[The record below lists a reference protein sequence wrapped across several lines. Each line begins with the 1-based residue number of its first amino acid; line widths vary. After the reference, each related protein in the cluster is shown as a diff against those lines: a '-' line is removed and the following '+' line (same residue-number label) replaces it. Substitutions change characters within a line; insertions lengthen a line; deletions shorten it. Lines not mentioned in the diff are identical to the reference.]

1 MPARCPASASRSL
14 EWPYVEGLRLDE
26 AMHPLTLLTVGLY
39 GEVLPNQN
47 GAPIRLVVPWK
58 YGFKSIKSIVR
69 IRLVER
75 QPVGSWERMQPREYG
90 FYSNVNPEVHH
101 PRWSQAR
108 ERRVGEFF
116 RRRTL
121 MFNGYADQ
129 VASLYT
135 GMDLKKNYYVAR
147 AAWTAFDAL
156 NAVKRNEAFTPAWS
170 EKPLLKSWQKVKPP
184 LGWPRE
190 TDSLCPVCVREAR
203 QEILDGK
210 RDYTVLL
217 TEKIGEI
224 KAQIIERDG
233 KILMVKDCPLHGHF
247 EDVMAIDPAF
257 FKHLEEAFPGS
268 DIAAHADEKLHNH
281 GSSTIKYGRG
291 AVLTID
297 LTNRCNMMCDPCF
310 MDANQVGFVHE
321 LSWDDIKT
329 LLDNAISLKPRRQL
343 SVQFSG
349 GEPTLSPYFLDAVRY
364 CKKVGYSSVQAATNG
379 IEFAKSP
386 EFCRAAA
393 EAGLRYV
400 YLQFDGIGNA
410 ANSHRLVGNLFDVK
424 LRAIENLWTAG
435 VDIVPVV
442 TIVNG
447 INNEQV
453 GRIIQFALDNP
464 RKINFLSFQPVSFT
478 GRDEEV
484 TPERRA
490 AQRYTLSHLAHDVKN
505 QTGLGDPVRDWFPI
519 SFMGTFTDWADLVHG
534 PSAEWGNLTCGCH
547 PNCGVGMA
555 VMIDKETKEARP
567 VTEFLNADQLARDL
581 RRVND
586 AGRGRFLS
594 VAGMA
599 LALMKNYDPFKSPT
613 HFKLTDLLKKF
624 DKTFGA
630 TGKDY
635 GRVDGQRTRDDI
647 EKRRA
652 DRWNFLFIAG
662 MWFQDLFNYDFRRTE
677 RCIIPYAT
685 QEGEISFCAYNTGVG
700 WRNIIEKMHMTATLT
715 KWYEEHGR
723 HEIFAGGKQVA
734 LDSTA
739 HNLVLDAEAVA
750 AGRQTDLDEAG
761 VARNAREEKLRAR
774 DEAKKRQ
781 QEHERMAELYRQ
793 HVLKAEPAPPVVQ
806 IQGLGK
812 KKDNVTVTH

>member
-1 MPARCPASASRSL
+1 MHKPIKYA
-14 EWPYVEGLRLDE
+14 EKGL
-26 AMHPLTLLTVGLY
+26 T
-39 GEVLPNQN
+39 
-47 GAPIRLVVPWK
+47 
-58 YGFKSIKSIVR
+58 
-69 IRLVER
+69 
-75 QPVGSWERMQPREYG
+75 
-90 FYSNVNPEVHH
+90 
-101 PRWSQAR
+101 
-108 ERRVGEFF
+108 
-116 RRRTL
+116 
-121 MFNGYADQ
+121 
-129 VASLYT
+129 
-135 GMDLKKNYYVAR
+135 YVAR
-147 AAWTAFDAL
+147 AAWSVFDTL
-156 NAVKRNEAFTPAWS
+156 NSINPNESFTPVWS
-170 EKPLLKSWQKVKPP
+170 DKPLLKSHQKVKPP

-203 QEILDGK
+203 QEIVDGK
-210 RDYTVLL
+210 RDYRVLL
-217 TEKIGEI
+217 NEKIGEI

-233 KILMVKDCPLHGHF
+233 KILMVKECPLHGHF

-268 DIAAHADEKLHNH
+268 DIRAHADEKLHNH

-321 LSWDDIKT
+321 LTWEDIKT

-349 GEPTLSPYFLDAVRY
+349 GEPTLSPYFLDAIRY
-364 CKKVGYSSVQAATNG
+364 CKKVGYNSVQAATNG
-379 IEFAKSP
+379 IEFAKSA
-386 EFCRAAA
+386 EFCKAAF

-424 LRAIENLWTAG
+424 LRAIENLWGAG
-435 VDIVPVV
+435 VDIVPVT

-453 GRIIQFALDNP
+453 GRIVQFALDNP
-464 RKINFLSFQPVSFT
+464 KKINFLSFQPVSFT

-505 QTGLGDPVRDWFPI
+505 QTGLGEPVRDWFPI

-534 PSAEWGNLTCGCH
+534 PQAEWGNLTCGCH

-555 VMIDKETKEARP
+555 VMIDKETKEAVP
-567 VTEFLNADQLARDL
+567 VTAFLHADQLAKDL
-581 RRVND
+581 QRVND
-586 AGRGRFLS
+586 AARGKKLS
-594 VAGMA
+594 MLGMA
-599 LALMKNYDPFKSPT
+599 LALMKNYDPFKAPV
-613 HFKLTDLLKKF
+613 HFKLADLMKKF

-635 GRVDGQRTRDDI
+635 GRVDGTRTEADQAV
-647 EKRRA
+647 RRA

-685 QEGEISFCAYNTGVG
+685 QEGEISFCAYNTGIG

-723 HEIFAGGKQVA
+723 HEIFAGGKAVNLQ
-734 LDSTA
+734 STE
-739 HNLVLDAEAVA
+739 HHLVLDPEAVA
-750 AGRQTDLDEAG
+750 AGRQTDLDQAG
-761 VARNAREEKLRAR
+761 IAKNAREEKLRAR
-774 DEAKKRQ
+774 EEAKKKQ
-781 QEHERMAELYRQ
+781 QENERMAQLYRQ
-793 HVLKAEPAPPVVQ
+793 YVLKEQPAAPVVQ

-812 KKDNVTVTH
+812 KRDGSTVVQ